1 MKKTLGERMLTIP
14 NALMSGKNRQDNV
27 SYGKNPRMI
36 YDEFP
41 SKDKTAP
48 IVMFWHGGGW
58 ATGSKEMYRFMGHAL
73 QRMGFHALVVG
84 HPLYS
89 EQTFPGF
96 IHDAHAA
103 VEHVRQKYPDRK
115 IFTMGHSAGAHTA
128 LIVALSAKAKP
139 VDGVISIAAPC
150 TLAERYWAN
159 VFGDSFRDKLHDPR
173 TYIAGSPKQT
183 RYLLLHGAIDYT
195 VVLSD
200 GVSLNRRL
208 KKAGMRSRLHVLKF
222 ADHITILPLLA
233 FGPLLITRRRI
244 KKFVLAQA

>member
-1 MKKTLGERMLTIP
+1 MKKTLGERLLVVP
-14 NALMSGKNRQDNV
+14 NALMRGRNRRDNIP
-27 SYGKNPRMI
+27 YGPKPSMV

-41 SKDKTAP
+41 SQDSRAP
-48 IVMFWHGGGW
+48 VVMFWHGGGW
-58 ATGSKEMYRFMGHAL
+58 TTGSKSMYRFMGHRL

-96 IHDAHAA
+96 IHDAEVALD
-103 VEHVRQKYPDRK
+103 HVRSKFPDRK

-128 LIVALSAKAKP
+128 LIVAMSTKGKP

-173 TYIAGSPKQT
+173 AYITGSPKQT
-183 RYLLLHGAIDYT
+183 RYLLLHGALDYT
-195 VVLSD
+195 VVVSD
-200 GVSLNRRL
+200 GISLHHRL
-208 KKAGMRSRLHVLKF
+208 KKAGISTALYILKL
-222 ADHITILPLLA
+222 ADHITILLLLA
-233 FGPLLITRRRI
+233 FGPLFLTRRCIRN
-244 KKFVLAQA
+244 FVFAK